1 MNHTDAVKIIEAIL
15 TSMRENASQ
24 FNFNV
29 NVTTVG
35 AMGVGGPGGPGIVAV
50 ANGPGSVG
58 FSASA
63 SSPTQMQIQIAEQR
77 ANQELNAQ
85 FANIQQ
91 TLESMLAELKGQTL
105 DRAKADSLMGQIKNT
120 WLPNVL
126 GGVISTVIS
135 GVLDG

>member
-35 AMGVGGPGGPGIVAV
+35 AMGVGGPGGHGIVAV

-58 FSASA
+58 FSADMTAGERERGAVFGGDARPLRRSG
-63 SSPTQMQIQIAEQR
+63 TGR
-77 ANQELNAQ
+77 
-85 FANIQQ
+85 
-91 TLESMLAELKGQTL
+91 
-105 DRAKADSLMGQIKNT
+105 RH
-120 WLPNVL
+120 LPNVAPARGRAQRMHVRARTRTRSARIGPFRL
-126 GGVISTVIS
+126 RRPRS
-135 GVLDG
+135 LRLCECYARPL